1 MSRPIDEVPVD
12 GLALDLSAL
21 DLSPLDLSPLGDLPV
36 IAAALDASGDV
47 AYAWDIASDRI
58 AWAGGA
64 VALLGSPTEIA
75 YGEAWRARIE
85 RADRARRRA
94 ALSQHIDTGSVFDCD
109 YRLRLSDGGMHWVHD
124 RGRVERDGDG
134 MPVRL
139 RGVLR
144 IIDRRKAYEVEL
156 EHQAHFDPLTGLVNR
171 HRLREALAGSCR
183 GGRPDGDSV
192 PADCPAALGA
202 LYLAVG
208 IDKLGLVN
216 DAMGHAAADA
226 VVREVADR
234 LKRVL
239 RPGDT
244 VGRAGGDIFGVVLP
258 HCPEDDMVH
267 VADKLLR
274 AVRIAPVE
282 TPAGPI
288 LVTVS
293 AGGIANC
300 GGSDGGQCRVD
311 EVMTRAETALH
322 EAKRQ
327 GGDCFWPHRATSPKQ
342 TGLRNA
348 LATGQMVKAALQ
360 ADGLRFAF
368 QPVIGIAES
377 GGMDVAFHECLLR
390 LMTTDGVPIAAG
402 AFMPAV
408 ERLGMARRLDLH
420 SLDLAVRELER
431 NPGADLSINL
441 SATTTADRTWLD
453 RLDGHLGKRPDLAR
467 RLIVEITESAA
478 IEDLE
483 ETAAFLAAVRSLGC
497 RTALDDFGAGY
508 LSYRHLKA
516 LPVDIVKIDGSFV
529 RELKDGPDA
538 LLFIRTLVG
547 LANGF
552 GLTTVAECV
561 EDDEQAAILRQEG
574 VHLLQGYR
582 FGWPSLER
590 PWAGSDTAA
599 TA

>member
-1 MSRPIDEVPVD
+1 MSRPIDGIPV
-12 GLALDLSAL
+12 GELALDLRVL
-21 DLSPLDLSPLGDLPV
+21 DDRRPDDRRMDDRRMELQV

-47 AYAWDIASDRI
+47 AYVWDIASDSI

-64 VALLGSPTEIA
+64 VAQLGTPAEIA

-85 RADRARRRA
+85 RSDRARRRV
-94 ALSQHIDTGSVFDCD
+94 ALSQHIETGRSFDCD
-109 YRLRLSDGGMHWVHD
+109 YRLRLADGGMHWVHD

-144 IIDRRKAYEVEL
+144 VIDRRKAYEVEL

-171 HRLREALAGSCR
+171 HRLREALSGTCRAGTME
-183 GGRPDGDSV
+183 D
-192 PADCPAALGA
+192 DCPAILGG

-234 LKRVL
+234 LRRVL

-274 AVRIAPVE
+274 AVRAAPVN

-293 AGGIANC
+293 AGGIAKC
-300 GGSDGGQCRVD
+300 AGSDDGQCRVD
-311 EVMTRAETALH
+311 EVMTRAETALQ

-368 QPVIGIAES
+368 QPVVGVDGVGRPE
-377 GGMDVAFHECLLR
+377 VAFYECLLR
-390 LMTTDGVPIAAG
+390 LMAADGGTVPAG

-408 ERLGMARRLDLH
+408 ERLGMARRIDLH
-420 SLDLAVRELER
+420 TLDHTVRELEQH
-431 NPGADLSINL
+431 PAVVLSVNL

-453 RLDGHLGKRPDLAR
+453 ALDRRIGTRPELAQ
-467 RLIVEITESAA
+467 RLILEVTETAA

-516 LPVDIVKIDGSFV
+516 LPIDIVKIDGSFV

-552 GLTTVAECV
+552 GMTTVAECV
-561 EDDEQAAILRQEG
+561 EDDEEAATLRREG
-574 VHLLQGYR
+574 VRLLQGYR
-582 FGWPSLER
+582 FGRPSLDR
-590 PWAGSDTAA
+590 PWLSPD
-599 TA
+599 

>member
-1 MSRPIDEVPVD
+1 MDLLVLDDRRMD
-12 GLALDLSAL
+12 GPRMESQ
-21 DLSPLDLSPLGDLPV
+21 V
-36 IAAALDASGDV
+36 IAAALDASGDI
-47 AYAWDIASDRI
+47 AYAWDIATDSI
-58 AWAGGA
+58 SWAGGA
-64 VALLGSPTEIA
+64 VAQLGAPAEIA

-85 RADRARRRA
+85 RSDRARRRV
-94 ALSQHIDTGSVFDCD
+94 ALSQHIETGSSFDCD
-109 YRLRLSDGGMHWVHD
+109 YRLRLADGGMHWIHD
-124 RGRVERDGDG
+124 RGQVERDGDG

-144 IIDRRKAYEVEL
+144 VIDRRKAYEVEL

-171 HRLREALAGSCR
+171 HRLREALSGTCR
-183 GGRPDGDSV
+183 TVHVEGGHTEG
-192 PADCPAALGA
+192 DCPATLGG

-226 VVREVADR
+226 VVREVARR
-234 LKRVL
+234 LQRVL

-258 HCPEDDMVH
+258 HCPEDNMVH

-274 AVRIAPVE
+274 AVRAAPVD

-293 AGGIANC
+293 AGGIAKCAGTDN
-300 GGSDGGQCRVD
+300 GRCRVD
-311 EVMTRAETALH
+311 EVMTRAETALQ

-327 GGDCFWPHRATSPKQ
+327 GGDCFWPHRATSSKQ

-368 QPVIGIAES
+368 QPVVGVDGVGRPE
-377 GGMDVAFHECLLR
+377 VAFYECLLR
-390 LMTTDGVPIAAG
+390 LMAADGTPVPAG

-408 ERLGMARRLDLH
+408 ERLGMARRIDLH
-420 SLDLAVRELER
+420 TLDHAVQELER
-431 NPGADLSINL
+431 HPAVVLSLNL

-453 RLDGHLGKRPDLAR
+453 TLER
-467 RLIVEITESAA
+467 RLGARPELAQRLILEVTETAA

-516 LPVDIVKIDGSFV
+516 LPIDIVKIDGSFV

-552 GLTTVAECV
+552 GMTTVAECV
-561 EDDEQAAILRQEG
+561 ESDEEAATLRREG
-574 VHLLQGYR
+574 VRLLQGYR
-582 FGWPSLER
+582 FGRPGLDR
-590 PWAGSDTAA
+590 PWLSPD
-599 TA
+599 